1 MAEKQEG
8 KNKKQRR
15 IYSTQ
20 SINQLIADRNQG
32 YDIDFEPFFM
42 RDLDLRNA
50 NIPFKMTEEELEE
63 YQKCYDDPVY
73 YAENYAKFMTDHGLS
88 TVNLRDYQKNVIST
102 VTAEDYDPE
111 DDLILPVNRNIVWM
125 SARQSGKCVSP
136 CVSINYKDVLNNKHN
151 KNIYD
156 LYYDSIP
163 EYELTFLKKAKRF
176 LHKLYKFCFDRSLRI
191 STDIVGK
198 IIELVELYEYKD
210 MYLDENDISKKII
223 DTRKLSCCDVL
234 SDDGYVSAS
243 EVHLTQPYRVYEI
256 ILEDGNKIECADEHI
271 LYTSFGEEIFVSD
284 LRIGYFVKTECGSS
298 KVKSIRKCP
307 YKMSMFDLTIN
318 HPNHRYY
325 TNGILSHNTTTIAVF
340 LSWMLIFHID
350 RNILIVAN
358 KEKTAIESVDKI
370 INIFK
375 GLPFWLKPGTEQWGK
390 TALKLDNGSKI
401 LSSATTNTASI
412 GFTIHCVLLD
422 EFAHIPDN
430 IVNNFWRSVYPTL
443 SSSRVSQCIITSTP
457 NGTTNKF
464 YEIVSGAIEK
474 KNSFR
479 YIRTDYW
486 EVPGHDD
493 AWAAQMK
500 ADFGEEEFAQEFELQ
515 FNKNSKMLMKSEDM
529 NFIDRLVKQY
539 VHKTIY
545 VNNQYVND
553 EHITWH
559 PDFDPNDIN
568 ENDIFVFLVD
578 IAEGNG
584 DPDERFQT
592 KEKTPD
598 ANTINIFKVVLNSP
612 ANIKKYSHFS
622 CRTQDCIRFV
632 QIGKYKNSSEDEI
645 QAARVCSALSY
656 NVFKDHERNSVRV
669 MVEMNFNGKSF
680 FEEFKRHPLYTGSTV
695 IKTYHKKPIPGEK
708 QKRKYGFKTTANKEH
723 YCIKGNKLISM
734 HRTIVTCVD
743 TFEQMKSFGYVRGKI
758 KGIACHDDLS
768 MPVFNHIPR
777 MLEEKTFI
785 SWIDEY
791 IQFKAER
798 LKVYTINEIIQ
809 KWAMDNPEMSDD
821 DFAGL
826 YNLDENDSHVQQEN
840 NYIDFSH
847 VTYGQTICGGFNYGG
862 ELTYSQIA
870 KY

>member
-1 MAEKQEG
+1 MI
-8 KNKKQRR
+8 NIRR
-15 IYSTQ
+15 GLKTIIGY
-20 SINQLIADRNQG
+20 LIQ
-32 YDIDFEPFFM
+32 F
-42 RDLDLRNA
+42 
-50 NIPFKMTEEELEE
+50 
-63 YQKCYDDPVY
+63 
-73 YAENYAKFMTDHGLS
+73 
-88 TVNLRDYQKNVIST
+88 
-102 VTAEDYDPE
+102 
-111 DDLILPVNRNIVWM
+111 
-125 SARQSGKCVSP
+125 
-136 CVSINYKDVLNNKHN
+136 
-151 KNIYD
+151 
-156 LYYDSIP
+156 
-163 EYELTFLKKAKRF
+163 
-176 LHKLYKFCFDRSLRI
+176 
-191 STDIVGK
+191 
-198 IIELVELYEYKD
+198 IETIEYKN
-210 MYLDENDISKKII
+210 YSFDENDVSKKII
-223 DTRKLSCCDVL
+223 EEYHIDDLEIET
-234 SDDGYVSAS
+234 DDGYQKVQA
-243 EVHLTQPYRVYEI
+243 LYITQPYHVFEI
-256 ILEDGNKIECADEHI
+256 ETEKGYRLDCADTHI
-271 LYTSFGEEIFVSD
+271 LFDDQYNQVFVNE
-284 LRIGYFVKTECGSS
+284 LKCGDQIITKSGPD
-298 KVKSIRKCP
+298 KIKSI
-307 YKMSMFDLTIN
+307 YKYPFKITMRDFTID
-318 HPNHRYY
+318 HSNHRYY

-350 RNILIVAN
+350 KNILIVAN
-358 KEKTAIESVDKI
+358 KEKTSIEIVDKI

-375 GLPFWLKPGTEQWGK
+375 GLPYWLKPGTEQWGK
-390 TALKLDNGSKI
+390 TQLKLDNGSKI

-422 EFAHIPDN
+422 EFAHIPEN

-443 SSSRVSQCIITSTP
+443 SSSDVSQCIICSTP
-457 NGTTNKF
+457 NGTTNKY
-464 YEIVSGAIEK
+464 YELWSGAITK
-474 KNSFR
+474 KNSF
-479 YIRTDYW
+479 YPIRVDYW

-515 FNKNSKMLMKSEDM
+515 FNKNSKMLMKAEDM
-529 NFIDRLVKQY
+529 NFIDKLVKQY

-559 PDFDPNDIN
+559 PDFDPNGIN

-612 ANIKKYSHFS
+612 SNIKRYSNLS

-632 QIGKYKNSSEDEI
+632 QVGKYKNSSEDEI

-656 NVFKDHERNSVRV
+656 NLFKDHERNNVRV

-695 IKTYHKKPIPGEK
+695 LKTYHKKPIPGEQ
-708 QKRKYGFKTTANKEH
+708 QKRKYGFKTTTNKEH

-777 MLEEKTFI
+777 MLDEKTFI

-798 LKVYTINEIIQ
+798 TKVYIINSIIQ

-826 YNLDENDSHVQQEN
+826 YNLDENGSHAQPEN
-840 NYIDFSH
+840 NYIDFAQ
-847 VTYGQTICGGFNYGG
+847 VTYGQTLGGGFNYGG
-862 ELTYSQIA
+862 GLTYSQIA
-870 KY
+870 KYYL

>member
-1 MAEKQEG
+1 MAEQQEG
-8 KNKKQRR
+8 KAKKQRR

-20 SINQLIADRNQG
+20 LINQLIQDRNQG

-42 RDLDLRNA
+42 RDLDLRAA
-50 NIPFKMTEEELEE
+50 NIPFKMSEEELEE

-88 TVNLRDYQKNVIST
+88 TVNLRDYQRNVIST
-102 VTAEDYDPE
+102 VTLEEYDEE
-111 DDLILPVNRNIVWM
+111 DDLVLPVNRNIVWM
-125 SARQSGKCVSP
+125 SARQSGK
-136 CVSINYKDVLNNKHN
+136 
-151 KNIYD
+151 
-156 LYYDSIP
+156 
-163 EYELTFLKKAKRF
+163 
-176 LHKLYKFCFDRSLRI
+176 
-191 STDIVGK
+191 
-198 IIELVELYEYKD
+198 
-210 MYLDENDISKKII
+210 
-223 DTRKLSCCDVL
+223 
-234 SDDGYVSAS
+234 
-243 EVHLTQPYRVYEI
+243 
-256 ILEDGNKIECADEHI
+256 
-271 LYTSFGEEIFVSD
+271 
-284 LRIGYFVKTECGSS
+284 
-298 KVKSIRKCP
+298 
-307 YKMSMFDLTIN
+307 
-318 HPNHRYY
+318 
-325 TNGILSHNTTTIAVF
+325 TTTIAVF

-358 KEKTAIESVDKI
+358 KEKTAIEIVDKI

-500 ADFGEEEFAQEFELQ
+500 ADFGEEDFAQEFELQ

-529 NFIDRLVKQY
+529 NFTDRLVKQY

-559 PDFDPNDIN
+559 PDFDPNNID

-612 ANIKKYSHFS
+612 SNIKRYSNLS

-632 QIGKYKNSSEDEI
+632 QVGKYKNSSEDEI

-656 NVFKDHERNSVRV
+656 NLFKDHERNNVRV

-680 FEEFKRHPLYTGSTV
+680 FEEFKRHQLYTGSTV
-695 IKTYHKKPIPGEK
+695 LKTYHKKPIPGEQ
-708 QKRKYGFKTTANKEH
+708 QKRKYGFKTTTNKEH

-777 MLEEKTFI
+777 MLDEKTFI

-798 LKVYTINEIIQ
+798 TKVYIINSIIQ

-826 YNLDENDSHVQQEN
+826 YNLDEQVTPNQSNSE
-840 NYIDFSH
+840 YIDFAQ
-847 VTYGQTICGGFNYGG
+847 VTYGQAMNGGFQFGG
-862 ELTYSQIA
+862 GLTYSQIA

>member
-1 MAEKQEG
+1 MAEQQEG
-8 KNKKQRR
+8 KNKRQRR

-20 SINQLIADRNQG
+20 IINQLIMDKDQG
-32 YDIDFEPFFM
+32 YDIDFEPFFQ
-42 RDLDLRNA
+42 RDSNLRAA
-50 NIPFKMTEEELEE
+50 NIPFKMTDEEMEE
-63 YQKCYDDPVY
+63 YQKCFDDPIY
-73 YAENYAKFMTDHGLS
+73 YVETYAKFMTDHGIH
-88 TVNLRDYQKNVIST
+88 TVTLRDYQKKVISI
-102 VTAEDYDPE
+102 VTEETYDE
-111 DDLILPVNRNIVWM
+111 ENDLILPTNRSIIWLA
-125 SARQSGKCVSP
+125 ARQSAKTT
-136 CVSINYKDVLNNKHN
+136 SI
-151 KNIYD
+151 
-156 LYYDSIP
+156 
-163 EYELTFLKKAKRF
+163 
-176 LHKLYKFCFDRSLRI
+176 
-191 STDIVGK
+191 
-198 IIELVELYEYKD
+198 
-210 MYLDENDISKKII
+210 
-223 DTRKLSCCDVL
+223 
-234 SDDGYVSAS
+234 SA
-243 EVHLTQPYRVYEI
+243 
-256 ILEDGNKIECADEHI
+256 
-271 LYTSFGEEIFVSD
+271 
-284 LRIGYFVKTECGSS
+284 
-298 KVKSIRKCP
+298 
-307 YKMSMFDLTIN
+307 
-318 HPNHRYY
+318 
-325 TNGILSHNTTTIAVF
+325 F
-340 LSWMLIFHID
+340 LSWMMIFHID

-358 KEKTAIESVDKI
+358 KEKTAIEIVDKI

-375 GLPFWLKPGTEQWGK
+375 GLPFWLKPGTEAWGK

-401 LSSATTNTASI
+401 ISSATTNTASI

-422 EFAHIPDN
+422 EFAHIPEN

-464 YEIVSGAIEK
+464 YDIWSGATTGR
-474 KNSFR
+474 NSFVP
-479 YIRTDYW
+479 IRTDYW

-515 FNKNSKMLMKSEDM
+515 FNKNSKMLMKAEDM
-529 NFIDRLVKQY
+529 NFIDKLVKQY

-559 PDFDPNDIN
+559 PDFDPNGIN

-612 ANIKKYSHFS
+612 SNIKRYSNLS

-632 QIGKYKNSSEDEI
+632 QVGKYKNSSEDEI

-656 NVFKDHERNSVRV
+656 NLFKDHERNNVRV

-695 IKTYHKKPIPGEK
+695 LKTYHKKPIPGEQ
-708 QKRKYGFKTTANKEH
+708 QKRKYGFKTTTNKEH

-777 MLEEKTFI
+777 MLDEKTFI

-798 LKVYTINEIIQ
+798 LKVYIINEIIQ

-826 YNLDENDSHVQQEN
+826 YNLDENGSYAQPEN
-840 NYIDFSH
+840 NYIDFAQ
-847 VTYGQTICGGFNYGG
+847 VTYGQTLGGGFNYGG
-862 ELTYSQIA
+862 GLTYSQIA

>member
-1 MAEKQEG
+1 MI
-8 KNKKQRR
+8 NIRR
-15 IYSTQ
+15 GLKTIIGY
-20 SINQLIADRNQG
+20 LIQ
-32 YDIDFEPFFM
+32 F
-42 RDLDLRNA
+42 
-50 NIPFKMTEEELEE
+50 
-63 YQKCYDDPVY
+63 
-73 YAENYAKFMTDHGLS
+73 
-88 TVNLRDYQKNVIST
+88 
-102 VTAEDYDPE
+102 
-111 DDLILPVNRNIVWM
+111 
-125 SARQSGKCVSP
+125 
-136 CVSINYKDVLNNKHN
+136 
-151 KNIYD
+151 
-156 LYYDSIP
+156 
-163 EYELTFLKKAKRF
+163 
-176 LHKLYKFCFDRSLRI
+176 
-191 STDIVGK
+191 
-198 IIELVELYEYKD
+198 IETIEYKN
-210 MYLDENDISKKII
+210 YSFDENDVSKKII
-223 DTRKLSCCDVL
+223 EEYHIDDLEIET
-234 SDDGYVSAS
+234 DDGYQKVQA
-243 EVHLTQPYRVYEI
+243 LYITQPYHVFEI
-256 ILEDGNKIECADEHI
+256 ETEKGYRLDCADTHI
-271 LYTSFGEEIFVSD
+271 LFDDQYNQVFVNE
-284 LRIGYFVKTECGSS
+284 LKCGDQIITKSGPD
-298 KVKSIRKCP
+298 KIKSI
-307 YKMSMFDLTIN
+307 YKYPFKITMRDFTID
-318 HPNHRYY
+318 HSNHRYY

-350 RNILIVAN
+350 KNILIVAN
-358 KEKTAIESVDKI
+358 KEKTSIEIVDKI

-375 GLPFWLKPGTEQWGK
+375 GLPYWLKPGTEQWGK
-390 TALKLDNGSKI
+390 TQLKLDNGSKI

-422 EFAHIPDN
+422 EFAHIPEN

-443 SSSRVSQCIITSTP
+443 SSSDVSQCIICSTP
-457 NGTTNKF
+457 NGTTNKY
-464 YEIVSGAIEK
+464 YELWSGAITK
-474 KNSFR
+474 KNSF
-479 YIRTDYW
+479 YPIRVDYW

-515 FNKNSKMLMKSEDM
+515 FNKNSKMLMKAEDM
-529 NFIDRLVKQY
+529 NFIDKLVKQY

-559 PDFDPNDIN
+559 PDFDPNGIN

-612 ANIKKYSHFS
+612 SNIKRYSNLS

-632 QIGKYKNSSEDEI
+632 QVGKYKNSSEDEI

-656 NVFKDHERNSVRV
+656 NLFKDHERNNVRV

-695 IKTYHKKPIPGEK
+695 LKTYHKKPIPGEQ
-708 QKRKYGFKTTANKEH
+708 QKRKYGFKTTTNKEH

-777 MLEEKTFI
+777 MLDEKTFI

-798 LKVYTINEIIQ
+798 TKVYIINSIIQ

-826 YNLDENDSHVQQEN
+826 YNLDENGSHAQPEN
-840 NYIDFSH
+840 NYIDFAQ
-847 VTYGQTICGGFNYGG
+847 VTYGQTLGGGFNYGG
-862 ELTYSQIA
+862 GLTYSQIA

>member
-1 MAEKQEG
+1 MAEQQEG
-8 KNKKQRR
+8 KSKKQRR

-20 SINQLIADRNQG
+20 LINQLIKDRNQG
-32 YDIDFEPFFM
+32 YDIDFEPFFQ
-42 RDLDLRNA
+42 RDLDLRAA
-50 NIPFKMTEEELEE
+50 NIPFKMTEEEMEE
-63 YQKCYDDPVY
+63 YQKCFDDPIY
-73 YAENYAKFMTDHGLS
+73 YVETYAKFMTDHGIH
-88 TVNLRDYQKNVIST
+88 TVTLRDYQKKVISI
-102 VTAEDYDPE
+102 VTEETYDE
-111 DDLILPVNRNIVWM
+111 ENDLILPTNRSIIWLA
-125 SARQSGKCVSP
+125 ARQSAKTT
-136 CVSINYKDVLNNKHN
+136 SI
-151 KNIYD
+151 
-156 LYYDSIP
+156 
-163 EYELTFLKKAKRF
+163 
-176 LHKLYKFCFDRSLRI
+176 
-191 STDIVGK
+191 
-198 IIELVELYEYKD
+198 
-210 MYLDENDISKKII
+210 
-223 DTRKLSCCDVL
+223 
-234 SDDGYVSAS
+234 SA
-243 EVHLTQPYRVYEI
+243 
-256 ILEDGNKIECADEHI
+256 
-271 LYTSFGEEIFVSD
+271 
-284 LRIGYFVKTECGSS
+284 
-298 KVKSIRKCP
+298 
-307 YKMSMFDLTIN
+307 
-318 HPNHRYY
+318 
-325 TNGILSHNTTTIAVF
+325 F
-340 LSWMLIFHID
+340 LSWMMIFHID

-358 KEKTAIESVDKI
+358 KEKTAIEIVDKI

-375 GLPFWLKPGTEQWGK
+375 GLPFWLKPGTEAWGK

-401 LSSATTNTASI
+401 ISSATTNTASI

-422 EFAHIPDN
+422 EFAHIPEN

-464 YEIVSGAIEK
+464 YDIWSGATTGR
-474 KNSFR
+474 NSFVP
-479 YIRTDYW
+479 IRTDYW

-515 FNKNSKMLMKSEDM
+515 FNKNSKMLMKAEDM
-529 NFIDRLVKQY
+529 NFTDRLVKQY

-559 PDFDPNDIN
+559 PDFDPNGIN

-612 ANIKKYSHFS
+612 SNIKRYSNLS

-632 QIGKYKNSSEDEI
+632 QVGKYKNSSEDEI

-656 NVFKDHERNSVRV
+656 NLFKDHERNNVRV

-695 IKTYHKKPIPGEK
+695 LKTYHKKPIPGEQ
-708 QKRKYGFKTTANKEH
+708 QKRKYGFKTTTNKEH

-777 MLEEKTFI
+777 MLDEKTFI

-798 LKVYTINEIIQ
+798 LKVYIINEIIQ

-826 YNLDENDSHVQQEN
+826 YNLDENGSYAQPEN
-840 NYIDFSH
+840 NYIDFAQ
-847 VTYGQTICGGFNYGG
+847 VTYGQTLGGGFNYSGG
-862 ELTYSQIA
+862 LTYSQIA

>member
-1 MAEKQEG
+1 MAEQQEG
-8 KNKKQRR
+8 KSKKQRR

-20 SINQLIADRNQG
+20 LINQLIKDRNQG
-32 YDIDFEPFFM
+32 YDIDFEPFFQ
-42 RDLDLRNA
+42 RDLDLRAA
-50 NIPFKMTEEELEE
+50 NIPFKMTEEEMEE
-63 YQKCYDDPVY
+63 YQKCFDDPIY
-73 YAENYAKFMTDHGLS
+73 YVETYAKFMTDHGIH
-88 TVNLRDYQKNVIST
+88 TVTLRDYQKKVISI
-102 VTAEDYDPE
+102 VTEETYDE
-111 DDLILPVNRNIVWM
+111 ENDLILPTNRSIIWLA
-125 SARQSGKCVSP
+125 ARQSAKTT
-136 CVSINYKDVLNNKHN
+136 SI
-151 KNIYD
+151 
-156 LYYDSIP
+156 
-163 EYELTFLKKAKRF
+163 
-176 LHKLYKFCFDRSLRI
+176 
-191 STDIVGK
+191 
-198 IIELVELYEYKD
+198 
-210 MYLDENDISKKII
+210 
-223 DTRKLSCCDVL
+223 
-234 SDDGYVSAS
+234 SA
-243 EVHLTQPYRVYEI
+243 
-256 ILEDGNKIECADEHI
+256 
-271 LYTSFGEEIFVSD
+271 
-284 LRIGYFVKTECGSS
+284 
-298 KVKSIRKCP
+298 
-307 YKMSMFDLTIN
+307 
-318 HPNHRYY
+318 
-325 TNGILSHNTTTIAVF
+325 F
-340 LSWMLIFHID
+340 LSWMMIFHID

-358 KEKTAIESVDKI
+358 KEKTAIEIVDKI

-375 GLPFWLKPGTEQWGK
+375 GLPFWLKPGTEAWGK

-401 LSSATTNTASI
+401 ISSATTNTASI

-422 EFAHIPDN
+422 EFAHIPEN

-464 YEIVSGAIEK
+464 YDIWSGATTGR
-474 KNSFR
+474 NSFVP
-479 YIRTDYW
+479 IRTDYW

-529 NFIDRLVKQY
+529 NFTDRLVKQY

-559 PDFDPNDIN
+559 PDFDPNNID

-612 ANIKKYSHFS
+612 SNIKRYSNLS

-632 QIGKYKNSSEDEI
+632 QVGKYKNSSEDEI

-656 NVFKDHERNSVRV
+656 NLFKDHDRNNVRV

-680 FEEFKRHPLYTGSTV
+680 FEEFKRHQLYTGST
-695 IKTYHKKPIPGEK
+695 ILKTYHKKPIPGEQ
-708 QKRKYGFKTTANKEH
+708 QKRKYGFKTTTNKEH

-734 HRTIVTCVD
+734 HRIIVTCVD

-777 MLEEKTFI
+777 MLDEKTFI

-798 LKVYTINEIIQ
+798 TKVYIINSIIQ

-826 YNLDENDSHVQQEN
+826 YNLDEQVTQNQSNSE
-840 NYIDFSH
+840 YIDFAQ
-847 VTYGQTICGGFNYGG
+847 VTYGQSMNGGFQYGG
-862 ELTYSQIA
+862 GLTYSKIA

>member
-1 MAEKQEG
+1 MADQQEG
-8 KNKKQRR
+8 KSKKQRR

-20 SINQLIADRNQG
+20 LINQLIKDRNQG
-32 YDIDFEPFFM
+32 YDIDFEPFFQ
-42 RDLDLRNA
+42 RDLDLRAA
-50 NIPFKMTEEELEE
+50 NIPFKMTEEEMDE
-63 YQKCYDDPVY
+63 YQKCFDDPIY
-73 YAENYAKFMTDHGLS
+73 YVETYAKFMTDHGIH
-88 TVNLRDYQKNVIST
+88 TVTLRDYQKKVISI
-102 VTAEDYDPE
+102 VTEETYDE
-111 DDLILPVNRNIVWM
+111 ENDLILPTNRSIIWLA
-125 SARQSGKCVSP
+125 ARQSAKTT
-136 CVSINYKDVLNNKHN
+136 SI
-151 KNIYD
+151 
-156 LYYDSIP
+156 
-163 EYELTFLKKAKRF
+163 
-176 LHKLYKFCFDRSLRI
+176 
-191 STDIVGK
+191 
-198 IIELVELYEYKD
+198 
-210 MYLDENDISKKII
+210 
-223 DTRKLSCCDVL
+223 
-234 SDDGYVSAS
+234 SA
-243 EVHLTQPYRVYEI
+243 
-256 ILEDGNKIECADEHI
+256 
-271 LYTSFGEEIFVSD
+271 
-284 LRIGYFVKTECGSS
+284 
-298 KVKSIRKCP
+298 
-307 YKMSMFDLTIN
+307 
-318 HPNHRYY
+318 
-325 TNGILSHNTTTIAVF
+325 F
-340 LSWMLIFHID
+340 LSWMMIFHID

-358 KEKTAIESVDKI
+358 KEKTAIEIVDKI

-375 GLPFWLKPGTEQWGK
+375 GLPFWLKPGTEAWGK

-401 LSSATTNTASI
+401 ISSATTNTASI

-422 EFAHIPDN
+422 EFAHIPEN

-464 YEIVSGAIEK
+464 YDIWSGATTGR
-474 KNSFR
+474 NSFVP
-479 YIRTDYW
+479 IRTDYW
-486 EVPGHDD
+486 EVPGHDE

-515 FNKNSKMLMKSEDM
+515 FNKNSKMLMKAEDM
-529 NFIDRLVKQY
+529 NFTDRLVKQY

-559 PDFDPNDIN
+559 PDFDPNNID

-612 ANIKKYSHFS
+612 SNIKRYSNLS

-632 QIGKYKNSSEDEI
+632 QVGKYKNSSEDEI

-656 NVFKDHERNSVRV
+656 NLFKDHDRNNVRV

-680 FEEFKRHPLYTGSTV
+680 FEEFKRHQLYTGST
-695 IKTYHKKPIPGEK
+695 ILKTYHKKPIPGEQ
-708 QKRKYGFKTTANKEH
+708 QKRKYGFKTTTNKEH

-777 MLEEKTFI
+777 MLDEKTFI

-798 LKVYTINEIIQ
+798 TKVYIINSIIQ

-826 YNLDENDSHVQQEN
+826 YNLDEQVTQNQSNSE
-840 NYIDFSH
+840 YIDFAQ
-847 VTYGQTICGGFNYGG
+847 VTYGQSMNGGFQYGG
-862 ELTYSQIA
+862 GLTYSQIA

>member
-1 MAEKQEG
+1 MAEQQEG
-8 KNKKQRR
+8 KAKKQRR

-20 SINQLIADRNQG
+20 LINQLIQDRNQG

-42 RDLDLRNA
+42 RDLDLRAA
-50 NIPFKMTEEELEE
+50 NIPFKMSEEELEE

-88 TVNLRDYQKNVIST
+88 TVNLRDYQRNVIST
-102 VTAEDYDPE
+102 VTLEEYDEE
-111 DDLILPVNRNIVWM
+111 DDLVLPVNRNIVWM
-125 SARQSGKCVSP
+125 SARQSGK
-136 CVSINYKDVLNNKHN
+136 
-151 KNIYD
+151 
-156 LYYDSIP
+156 
-163 EYELTFLKKAKRF
+163 
-176 LHKLYKFCFDRSLRI
+176 
-191 STDIVGK
+191 
-198 IIELVELYEYKD
+198 
-210 MYLDENDISKKII
+210 
-223 DTRKLSCCDVL
+223 
-234 SDDGYVSAS
+234 
-243 EVHLTQPYRVYEI
+243 
-256 ILEDGNKIECADEHI
+256 
-271 LYTSFGEEIFVSD
+271 
-284 LRIGYFVKTECGSS
+284 
-298 KVKSIRKCP
+298 
-307 YKMSMFDLTIN
+307 
-318 HPNHRYY
+318 
-325 TNGILSHNTTTIAVF
+325 TTTIAVF

-358 KEKTAIESVDKI
+358 KEKTAIEIVDKI

-529 NFIDRLVKQY
+529 NFTDRLVKQY

-559 PDFDPNDIN
+559 PDFDPNNID

-598 ANTINIFKVVLNSP
+598 ANTINMFKVVLNSP
-612 ANIKKYSHFS
+612 SNIKRYSNLS

-632 QIGKYKNSSEDEI
+632 QVGKYKNSSEDEI

-656 NVFKDHERNSVRV
+656 NLFKDHERNNVRV

-680 FEEFKRHPLYTGSTV
+680 FEEFKRHQLYTGSTV
-695 IKTYHKKPIPGEK
+695 LKTYHKKPIPGEQ
-708 QKRKYGFKTTANKEH
+708 QKRKYGFKTTTNKEH

-777 MLEEKTFI
+777 MLDEKTFI

-798 LKVYTINEIIQ
+798 TKVYIINSIIQ

-826 YNLDENDSHVQQEN
+826 YNLDEQVTPNQSNSE
-840 NYIDFSH
+840 YIDFAQ
-847 VTYGQTICGGFNYGG
+847 VTYGQAMNGGFQFGG
-862 ELTYSQIA
+862 GLTYSQIA

>member
-1 MAEKQEG
+1 MISI
-8 KNKKQRR
+8 RR
-15 IYSTQ
+15 GLKTIIGY
-20 SINQLIADRNQG
+20 LIQ
-32 YDIDFEPFFM
+32 F
-42 RDLDLRNA
+42 
-50 NIPFKMTEEELEE
+50 
-63 YQKCYDDPVY
+63 
-73 YAENYAKFMTDHGLS
+73 
-88 TVNLRDYQKNVIST
+88 
-102 VTAEDYDPE
+102 
-111 DDLILPVNRNIVWM
+111 
-125 SARQSGKCVSP
+125 
-136 CVSINYKDVLNNKHN
+136 
-151 KNIYD
+151 
-156 LYYDSIP
+156 
-163 EYELTFLKKAKRF
+163 
-176 LHKLYKFCFDRSLRI
+176 
-191 STDIVGK
+191 
-198 IIELVELYEYKD
+198 IETIEYKN
-210 MYLDENDISKKII
+210 YSFDENDVSKKII
-223 DTRKLSCCDVL
+223 EEYHIDDLEIET
-234 SDDGYVSAS
+234 DDGYQKAQT
-243 EVHLTQPYRVYEI
+243 LYITQPYHVFEI
-256 ILEDGNKIECADEHI
+256 ETEKGYRLDCADTHMLFDE
-271 LYTSFGEEIFVSD
+271 YYNQVFVNE
-284 LRIGYFVKTECGSS
+284 LKCGDQIITKSGPD
-298 KVKSIRKCP
+298 KIKSI
-307 YKMSMFDLTIN
+307 YKYPFKITMRDFTID

-325 TNGILSHNTTTIAVF
+325 TNDILSHNTTTIAVF

-358 KEKTAIESVDKI
+358 KEKTAIEIVDKI

-529 NFIDRLVKQY
+529 NFTDRLVKQY

-559 PDFDPNDIN
+559 PDFDPNNID

-612 ANIKKYSHFS
+612 SNIKRYSNLS

-632 QIGKYKNSSEDEI
+632 QVGKYKNSSEDEI

-656 NVFKDHERNSVRV
+656 NLFKDHERNNVRV

-680 FEEFKRHPLYTGSTV
+680 FEEFKRHQLYTGSTV
-695 IKTYHKKPIPGEK
+695 LKTYHKKPIPGEQ
-708 QKRKYGFKTTANKEH
+708 QKRKYGFKTTTNKEH

-777 MLEEKTFI
+777 MLDEKTFI

-798 LKVYTINEIIQ
+798 TKVYIINSIIQ

-826 YNLDENDSHVQQEN
+826 YNLDEQVTQNQSNSE
-840 NYIDFSH
+840 YIDFAQ
-847 VTYGQTICGGFNYGG
+847 VTYGQAMNGGFQYGG
-862 ELTYSQIA
+862 GLTYSQIA

>member
-1 MAEKQEG
+1 MAEQQEG
-8 KNKKQRR
+8 KAKKQRR

-20 SINQLIADRNQG
+20 LINQLIKDRNQG
-32 YDIDFEPFFM
+32 YDIDFEPFFQ
-42 RDLDLRNA
+42 RDLDLRAA
-50 NIPFKMTEEELEE
+50 NIPFKMTEEEMEE
-63 YQKCYDDPVY
+63 YQKCFDDPIY
-73 YAENYAKFMTDHGLS
+73 YVENYAKFMTDHGIH
-88 TVNLRDYQKNVIST
+88 TVTLRDYQKKVISI
-102 VTAEDYDPE
+102 VTEETYDE
-111 DDLILPVNRNIVWM
+111 ENDLILPTNRSIIWLA
-125 SARQSGKCVSP
+125 ARQSAKTT
-136 CVSINYKDVLNNKHN
+136 SI
-151 KNIYD
+151 
-156 LYYDSIP
+156 
-163 EYELTFLKKAKRF
+163 
-176 LHKLYKFCFDRSLRI
+176 
-191 STDIVGK
+191 
-198 IIELVELYEYKD
+198 
-210 MYLDENDISKKII
+210 
-223 DTRKLSCCDVL
+223 
-234 SDDGYVSAS
+234 SA
-243 EVHLTQPYRVYEI
+243 
-256 ILEDGNKIECADEHI
+256 
-271 LYTSFGEEIFVSD
+271 
-284 LRIGYFVKTECGSS
+284 
-298 KVKSIRKCP
+298 
-307 YKMSMFDLTIN
+307 
-318 HPNHRYY
+318 
-325 TNGILSHNTTTIAVF
+325 F
-340 LSWMLIFHID
+340 LSWMMIFHID

-358 KEKTAIESVDKI
+358 KEKTAIEIVDKI

-375 GLPFWLKPGTEQWGK
+375 GLPFWLKPGTEAWGK

-401 LSSATTNTASI
+401 ISSATTNTASI

-422 EFAHIPDN
+422 EFAHIPEN

-464 YEIVSGAIEK
+464 YDIWSGATTGR
-474 KNSFR
+474 NSFVP
-479 YIRTDYW
+479 IRTDYW
-486 EVPGHDD
+486 EVPGHDE

-515 FNKNSKMLMKSEDM
+515 FNKNSKMLMKADDM
-529 NFIDRLVKQY
+529 KFTEKLVKQY

-545 VNNQYVND
+545 INNQYVND

-559 PDFDPNDIN
+559 PDFDPNNID

-598 ANTINIFKVVLNSP
+598 ANTINMFKVVLNSP
-612 ANIKKYSHFS
+612 SNIKRYSNLS

-656 NVFKDHERNSVRV
+656 NLFKDHERNNVRV

-680 FEEFKRHPLYTGSTV
+680 FEEFKRHQLYTGSTV
-695 IKTYHKKPIPGEK
+695 LKTYHKKPIPGEQ
-708 QKRKYGFKTTANKEH
+708 QKRKYGFKTTTNKEH

-777 MLEEKTFI
+777 MLDEKTFI

-798 LKVYTINEIIQ
+798 TKVYIINSIIQ

-826 YNLDENDSHVQQEN
+826 YNLDEQVTTNQSNSE
-840 NYIDFSH
+840 YIDFGQ
-847 VTYGQTICGGFNYGG
+847 VTYGQAMNGGFQFGG
-862 ELTYSQIA
+862 GLTYSQIA

>member
-1 MAEKQEG
+1 MAEQQEG
-8 KNKKQRR
+8 KSKKQRR

-20 SINQLIADRNQG
+20 LINQLIKDRNQG
-32 YDIDFEPFFM
+32 YDIDFEPFFQ
-42 RDLDLRNA
+42 RDLDLRAA
-50 NIPFKMTEEELEE
+50 NIPFKMTEEEMEE
-63 YQKCYDDPVY
+63 YQKCFDDPIY
-73 YAENYAKFMTDHGLS
+73 YVETYAKFMTDHGIH
-88 TVNLRDYQKNVIST
+88 TVTLRDYQKKVISI
-102 VTAEDYDPE
+102 VTEETYDE
-111 DDLILPVNRNIVWM
+111 ENDLILPTNRSIIWLA
-125 SARQSGKCVSP
+125 ARQSAKTT
-136 CVSINYKDVLNNKHN
+136 SI
-151 KNIYD
+151 
-156 LYYDSIP
+156 
-163 EYELTFLKKAKRF
+163 
-176 LHKLYKFCFDRSLRI
+176 
-191 STDIVGK
+191 
-198 IIELVELYEYKD
+198 
-210 MYLDENDISKKII
+210 
-223 DTRKLSCCDVL
+223 
-234 SDDGYVSAS
+234 SA
-243 EVHLTQPYRVYEI
+243 
-256 ILEDGNKIECADEHI
+256 
-271 LYTSFGEEIFVSD
+271 
-284 LRIGYFVKTECGSS
+284 
-298 KVKSIRKCP
+298 
-307 YKMSMFDLTIN
+307 
-318 HPNHRYY
+318 
-325 TNGILSHNTTTIAVF
+325 F
-340 LSWMLIFHID
+340 LSWMMIFHID

-358 KEKTAIESVDKI
+358 KEKTAIEIVDKI

-375 GLPFWLKPGTEQWGK
+375 GLPFWLKPGTEAWGK

-401 LSSATTNTASI
+401 ISSATTNTASI

-422 EFAHIPDN
+422 EFAHIPEN

-464 YEIVSGAIEK
+464 YDIWSGATTGR
-474 KNSFR
+474 NSFVP
-479 YIRTDYW
+479 IRTDYW

-515 FNKNSKMLMKSEDM
+515 FNKNSKMLMKAEDM
-529 NFIDRLVKQY
+529 NFTDRVVKQY

-559 PDFDPNDIN
+559 PDFDPNGIN

-612 ANIKKYSHFS
+612 SNIKRYSNLS

-632 QIGKYKNSSEDEI
+632 QVGKYKNSSEDEI

-656 NVFKDHERNSVRV
+656 NLFKDHERNNVRV

-695 IKTYHKKPIPGEK
+695 LKTYHKKPIPGEQ
-708 QKRKYGFKTTANKEH
+708 QKRKYGFKTTTNKEH

-777 MLEEKTFI
+777 MLDEKTFI

-798 LKVYTINEIIQ
+798 LKVYIINEIIQ

-826 YNLDENDSHVQQEN
+826 YNLDENGSYAQPEN
-840 NYIDFSH
+840 NYIDFAQ
-847 VTYGQTICGGFNYGG
+847 VTYGQTLGGGFNYSGG
-862 ELTYSQIA
+862 LTYSQIA

>member
-1 MAEKQEG
+1 MAEQQEG
-8 KNKKQRR
+8 KAKKQRR

-20 SINQLIADRNQG
+20 IINQLIMDKDQG
-32 YDIDFEPFFM
+32 YDIDFEPFFQ
-42 RDLDLRNA
+42 RDSNLRAA
-50 NIPFKMTEEELEE
+50 NIPFKMTDEEMEE
-63 YQKCYDDPVY
+63 YQKCFDDPIY
-73 YAENYAKFMTDHGLS
+73 YVETYAKFMTDHGIH
-88 TVNLRDYQKNVIST
+88 TVTLRDYQKKVISI
-102 VTAEDYDPE
+102 VTEETYDE
-111 DDLILPVNRNIVWM
+111 ENDLILPTNRSIIWLA
-125 SARQSGKCVSP
+125 ARQSAKTT
-136 CVSINYKDVLNNKHN
+136 SI
-151 KNIYD
+151 
-156 LYYDSIP
+156 
-163 EYELTFLKKAKRF
+163 
-176 LHKLYKFCFDRSLRI
+176 
-191 STDIVGK
+191 
-198 IIELVELYEYKD
+198 
-210 MYLDENDISKKII
+210 
-223 DTRKLSCCDVL
+223 
-234 SDDGYVSAS
+234 SA
-243 EVHLTQPYRVYEI
+243 
-256 ILEDGNKIECADEHI
+256 
-271 LYTSFGEEIFVSD
+271 
-284 LRIGYFVKTECGSS
+284 
-298 KVKSIRKCP
+298 
-307 YKMSMFDLTIN
+307 
-318 HPNHRYY
+318 
-325 TNGILSHNTTTIAVF
+325 F
-340 LSWMLIFHID
+340 LSWMMIFHID

-358 KEKTAIESVDKI
+358 KEKTAIEIVDKI

-375 GLPFWLKPGTEQWGK
+375 GLPFWLKPGTEAWGK

-401 LSSATTNTASI
+401 ISSATTNTASI

-430 IVNNFWRSVYPTL
+430 IVKNFWRSVYPTL
-443 SSSRVSQCIITSTP
+443 SPSRVSQCIITSTP

-474 KNSFR
+474 KNSFI

-559 PDFDPNDIN
+559 PDFDPNGIN

-612 ANIKKYSHFS
+612 SNIKRYSNLS

-632 QIGKYKNSSEDEI
+632 QVGKYKNSSEDEI

-656 NVFKDHERNSVRV
+656 NLFKDHERNNVRV

-695 IKTYHKKPIPGEK
+695 LKTYHKKPIPGEQ
-708 QKRKYGFKTTANKEH
+708 QKRKYGFKTTTNKEH

-777 MLEEKTFI
+777 MLDEKTFI

-798 LKVYTINEIIQ
+798 LKVYIINEIIQ

-826 YNLDENDSHVQQEN
+826 YNLDENGSYAQPEN
-840 NYIDFSH
+840 NYIDFAQ
-847 VTYGQTICGGFNYGG
+847 VTYGQTLGGGFNYGG
-862 ELTYSQIA
+862 GLTYSQIA

>member
-1 MAEKQEG
+1 MAEQQEG
-8 KNKKQRR
+8 KAKKQRR

-20 SINQLIADRNQG
+20 LINQLIQDRNQG

-42 RDLDLRNA
+42 RDLDLRAA
-50 NIPFKMTEEELEE
+50 NIPFKMSEEELEE

-88 TVNLRDYQKNVIST
+88 TVNLRDYQRNVIST
-102 VTAEDYDPE
+102 VTLEEYDEE
-111 DDLILPVNRNIVWM
+111 DDLVLPVNRNIVWM
-125 SARQSGKCVSP
+125 SARQSGK
-136 CVSINYKDVLNNKHN
+136 
-151 KNIYD
+151 
-156 LYYDSIP
+156 
-163 EYELTFLKKAKRF
+163 
-176 LHKLYKFCFDRSLRI
+176 
-191 STDIVGK
+191 
-198 IIELVELYEYKD
+198 
-210 MYLDENDISKKII
+210 
-223 DTRKLSCCDVL
+223 
-234 SDDGYVSAS
+234 
-243 EVHLTQPYRVYEI
+243 
-256 ILEDGNKIECADEHI
+256 
-271 LYTSFGEEIFVSD
+271 
-284 LRIGYFVKTECGSS
+284 
-298 KVKSIRKCP
+298 
-307 YKMSMFDLTIN
+307 
-318 HPNHRYY
+318 
-325 TNGILSHNTTTIAVF
+325 TTTIAVF

-358 KEKTAIESVDKI
+358 KEKTAIEIVDKI

-493 AWAAQMK
+493 EWAAQMK

-529 NFIDRLVKQY
+529 NFTDRLVKQY

-559 PDFDPNDIN
+559 PDFDPNNID

-598 ANTINIFKVVLNSP
+598 ANTINMFKVVLNSP
-612 ANIKKYSHFS
+612 SNIKRYSNLS

-656 NVFKDHERNSVRV
+656 NLFKDHERNNVRV

-680 FEEFKRHPLYTGSTV
+680 FEEFKRHQLYTGSTV
-695 IKTYHKKPIPGEK
+695 LKTYHKKPIPGEQ
-708 QKRKYGFKTTANKEH
+708 QKRKYGFKTTTNKEH

-777 MLEEKTFI
+777 MLDEKTFI

-798 LKVYTINEIIQ
+798 TKVYIINSIIQ

-826 YNLDENDSHVQQEN
+826 YNLDEQVTPNQSNSE
-840 NYIDFSH
+840 YIDFAQ
-847 VTYGQTICGGFNYGG
+847 VTYGQAMNGGFQYGG
-862 ELTYSQIA
+862 GLTYSQIA

>member
-1 MAEKQEG
+1 MAEQQEG
-8 KNKKQRR
+8 KAKKQRR

-20 SINQLIADRNQG
+20 LINQLIQDRNQG

-42 RDLDLRNA
+42 RDLDLRAA
-50 NIPFKMTEEELEE
+50 NIPFKMSEEELEE

-88 TVNLRDYQKNVIST
+88 TVNLRDYQRNVIST
-102 VTAEDYDPE
+102 VTLEEYDEE
-111 DDLILPVNRNIVWM
+111 DDLVLPVNRNIVWM
-125 SARQSGKCVSP
+125 SARQSGK
-136 CVSINYKDVLNNKHN
+136 
-151 KNIYD
+151 
-156 LYYDSIP
+156 
-163 EYELTFLKKAKRF
+163 
-176 LHKLYKFCFDRSLRI
+176 
-191 STDIVGK
+191 
-198 IIELVELYEYKD
+198 
-210 MYLDENDISKKII
+210 
-223 DTRKLSCCDVL
+223 
-234 SDDGYVSAS
+234 
-243 EVHLTQPYRVYEI
+243 
-256 ILEDGNKIECADEHI
+256 
-271 LYTSFGEEIFVSD
+271 
-284 LRIGYFVKTECGSS
+284 
-298 KVKSIRKCP
+298 
-307 YKMSMFDLTIN
+307 
-318 HPNHRYY
+318 
-325 TNGILSHNTTTIAVF
+325 TTTIAVF

-358 KEKTAIESVDKI
+358 KEKTAIEIVDKI

-529 NFIDRLVKQY
+529 NFTDRLVKQY

-559 PDFDPNDIN
+559 PDFDPNNID

-612 ANIKKYSHFS
+612 SNIKRYSNLS

-632 QIGKYKNSSEDEI
+632 QVGKYNNSSEDEI

-656 NVFKDHERNSVRV
+656 NLFKDHERNNVRV

-680 FEEFKRHPLYTGSTV
+680 FEEFKRHQLYTGSTV
-695 IKTYHKKPIPGEK
+695 LKTYHKKPIPGEQ
-708 QKRKYGFKTTANKEH
+708 QKRKYGFKTTTNKEH

-777 MLEEKTFI
+777 MLDEKTFI

-798 LKVYTINEIIQ
+798 TKVYIINSIIQ

-826 YNLDENDSHVQQEN
+826 YNLDEQVTPNQSNSE
-840 NYIDFSH
+840 YIDFAQ
-847 VTYGQTICGGFNYGG
+847 VTYGQAMNGGFQFGG
-862 ELTYSQIA
+862 GLTYSQIA

>member
-1 MAEKQEG
+1 MI
-8 KNKKQRR
+8 NIRR
-15 IYSTQ
+15 GLKTIIGY
-20 SINQLIADRNQG
+20 LIQ
-32 YDIDFEPFFM
+32 F
-42 RDLDLRNA
+42 
-50 NIPFKMTEEELEE
+50 
-63 YQKCYDDPVY
+63 
-73 YAENYAKFMTDHGLS
+73 
-88 TVNLRDYQKNVIST
+88 
-102 VTAEDYDPE
+102 
-111 DDLILPVNRNIVWM
+111 
-125 SARQSGKCVSP
+125 
-136 CVSINYKDVLNNKHN
+136 
-151 KNIYD
+151 
-156 LYYDSIP
+156 
-163 EYELTFLKKAKRF
+163 
-176 LHKLYKFCFDRSLRI
+176 
-191 STDIVGK
+191 
-198 IIELVELYEYKD
+198 IETIEYKN
-210 MYLDENDISKKII
+210 YSFDENDVSKKII
-223 DTRKLSCCDVL
+223 EEYHIDDLEIET
-234 SDDGYVSAS
+234 DDGYQKVQA
-243 EVHLTQPYRVYEI
+243 LYITQPYHVFEI
-256 ILEDGNKIECADEHI
+256 ETEKGYRLDCADTHI
-271 LYTSFGEEIFVSD
+271 LFDDQYNQVFVNE
-284 LRIGYFVKTECGSS
+284 LKCGDQIITKSGPD
-298 KVKSIRKCP
+298 KIKSI
-307 YKMSMFDLTIN
+307 YKYPFKITMRDFTID

-350 RNILIVAN
+350 KNILIVAN
-358 KEKTAIESVDKI
+358 KEKTSIEIVDKI

-375 GLPFWLKPGTEQWGK
+375 GLPYWLKPGTEQWGK
-390 TALKLDNGSKI
+390 TQLKLDNGSKI

-422 EFAHIPDN
+422 EFAHIPEN

-443 SSSRVSQCIITSTP
+443 SSSDVSQCIICSTP
-457 NGTTNKF
+457 NGTTNKY
-464 YEIVSGAIEK
+464 YELWSGAITK
-474 KNSFR
+474 KNSF
-479 YIRTDYW
+479 YPIRVDYW
-486 EVPGHDD
+486 EVPGHDE

-515 FNKNSKMLMKSEDM
+515 FNKNSKMLMKADDM
-529 NFIDRLVKQY
+529 KFTEKLVKQY

-545 VNNQYVND
+545 INNQYVND

-559 PDFDPNDIN
+559 PDFDPNNID

-598 ANTINIFKVVLNSP
+598 ANTINMFKVVLNSP
-612 ANIKKYSHFS
+612 SNIKRYSNLS

-656 NVFKDHERNSVRV
+656 NLFKDHERNNVRV

-680 FEEFKRHPLYTGSTV
+680 FEEFKRHQLYTGSTV
-695 IKTYHKKPIPGEK
+695 LKTYHKKPIPGEQ
-708 QKRKYGFKTTANKEH
+708 QKRKYGFKTTTNKEH

-777 MLEEKTFI
+777 MLDEKTFI

-798 LKVYTINEIIQ
+798 TKVYIINSIIQ

-826 YNLDENDSHVQQEN
+826 YNLDEQVTTNQSNSE
-840 NYIDFSH
+840 YIDFGQ
-847 VTYGQTICGGFNYGG
+847 VTYGQAMNGGFQFGG
-862 ELTYSQIA
+862 GLTYSQIA

>member
-1 MAEKQEG
+1 MAEQQEG
-8 KNKKQRR
+8 KSKKQRR

-20 SINQLIADRNQG
+20 SINRLIEDRNQG

-42 RDLDLRNA
+42 RDLDLRAA

-63 YQKCYDDPVY
+63 YQKCFDDPIY
-73 YAENYAKFMTDHGLS
+73 YVETYAKFMTDHGIH
-88 TVNLRDYQKNVIST
+88 TVTLRDYQKKVISI
-102 VTAEDYDPE
+102 VTEETYDE
-111 DDLILPVNRNIVWM
+111 ENDLILPTNRSIIWLA
-125 SARQSGKCVSP
+125 ARQSAKTT
-136 CVSINYKDVLNNKHN
+136 SI
-151 KNIYD
+151 
-156 LYYDSIP
+156 
-163 EYELTFLKKAKRF
+163 
-176 LHKLYKFCFDRSLRI
+176 
-191 STDIVGK
+191 
-198 IIELVELYEYKD
+198 
-210 MYLDENDISKKII
+210 
-223 DTRKLSCCDVL
+223 
-234 SDDGYVSAS
+234 SA
-243 EVHLTQPYRVYEI
+243 
-256 ILEDGNKIECADEHI
+256 
-271 LYTSFGEEIFVSD
+271 
-284 LRIGYFVKTECGSS
+284 
-298 KVKSIRKCP
+298 
-307 YKMSMFDLTIN
+307 
-318 HPNHRYY
+318 
-325 TNGILSHNTTTIAVF
+325 F
-340 LSWMLIFHID
+340 LSWMMIFHID

-358 KEKTAIESVDKI
+358 KEKTAIEIVDKI

-375 GLPFWLKPGTEQWGK
+375 GLPFWLKPGTEAWGK

-401 LSSATTNTASI
+401 ISSATTNTASI

-422 EFAHIPDN
+422 EFAHIPEN

-464 YEIVSGAIEK
+464 YDIWSGATTGR
-474 KNSFR
+474 NSFVP
-479 YIRTDYW
+479 IRTDYW
-486 EVPGHDD
+486 EVPGHDE

-515 FNKNSKMLMKSEDM
+515 FNKNSKMLMKADDM
-529 NFIDRLVKQY
+529 KFTEKLIKEY

-553 EHITWH
+553 DHITWH
-559 PDFDPNDIN
+559 PDFDPNYIN

-612 ANIKKYSHFS
+612 ANIKKYSNLS
-622 CRTQDCIRFV
+622 CRIQDCIRFV

-680 FEEFKRHPLYTGSTV
+680 FEEFKRHPLYTGST
-695 IKTYHKKPIPGEK
+695 ILKTYHKKPIPGEQ
-708 QKRKYGFKTTANKEH
+708 QKRKYGFKTTTNKEH

-734 HRTIVTCVD
+734 HRTIVTCVE

-777 MLEEKTFI
+777 MLDEKTFI

-826 YNLDENDSHVQQEN
+826 YNLDENNSHAQPEN
-840 NYIDFSH
+840 NYIDFAQ
-847 VTYGQTICGGFNYGG
+847 VTYGQTIGGGFNYGG
-862 ELTYSQIA
+862 GLTYSQIA

>member
-1 MAEKQEG
+1 MAEQQEG
-8 KNKKQRR
+8 KAKKQRR

-20 SINQLIADRNQG
+20 LINQLIKDRNQG
-32 YDIDFEPFFM
+32 YDIDFEPFFQ
-42 RDLDLRNA
+42 RDLDLRAA
-50 NIPFKMTEEELEE
+50 NIPFKMTEEEMEE
-63 YQKCYDDPVY
+63 YQKCFDDPIY
-73 YAENYAKFMTDHGLS
+73 YVENYAKFMTDHGIH
-88 TVNLRDYQKNVIST
+88 TVTLRDYQKKVISI
-102 VTAEDYDPE
+102 VTEETYDE
-111 DDLILPVNRNIVWM
+111 ENDLILPTNRSIIWLA
-125 SARQSGKCVSP
+125 ARQSAKTT
-136 CVSINYKDVLNNKHN
+136 SI
-151 KNIYD
+151 
-156 LYYDSIP
+156 
-163 EYELTFLKKAKRF
+163 
-176 LHKLYKFCFDRSLRI
+176 
-191 STDIVGK
+191 
-198 IIELVELYEYKD
+198 
-210 MYLDENDISKKII
+210 
-223 DTRKLSCCDVL
+223 
-234 SDDGYVSAS
+234 SA
-243 EVHLTQPYRVYEI
+243 
-256 ILEDGNKIECADEHI
+256 
-271 LYTSFGEEIFVSD
+271 
-284 LRIGYFVKTECGSS
+284 
-298 KVKSIRKCP
+298 
-307 YKMSMFDLTIN
+307 
-318 HPNHRYY
+318 
-325 TNGILSHNTTTIAVF
+325 F
-340 LSWMLIFHID
+340 LSWMMIFHID

-358 KEKTAIESVDKI
+358 KEKTAIEIVDKI

-375 GLPFWLKPGTEQWGK
+375 GLPFWLKPGTEAWGK

-401 LSSATTNTASI
+401 ISSATTNTASI

-422 EFAHIPDN
+422 EFAHIPEN

-464 YEIVSGAIEK
+464 YDIWSGATTGR
-474 KNSFR
+474 NSFVP
-479 YIRTDYW
+479 IRTDYW

-515 FNKNSKMLMKSEDM
+515 FNKNSKMLMKAEDM
-529 NFIDRLVKQY
+529 NFTDRLVKQY

-559 PDFDPNDIN
+559 PDFDPNNID

-598 ANTINIFKVVLNSP
+598 ANTINMFKVVLNSP
-612 ANIKKYSHFS
+612 SNIKRYSNLS

-632 QIGKYKNSSEDEI
+632 QVGKYKNSSEDEI

-656 NVFKDHERNSVRV
+656 NLFKDHDRNNVRV

-680 FEEFKRHPLYTGSTV
+680 FEEFKRHQLYTGST
-695 IKTYHKKPIPGEK
+695 ILKTYHKKPIPGEQ
-708 QKRKYGFKTTANKEH
+708 QKRKYGFKTTTNKEH

-734 HRTIVTCVD
+734 HRIIVTCID

-777 MLEEKTFI
+777 MLDEKTFI

-798 LKVYTINEIIQ
+798 TKVYIINSIIQ

-826 YNLDENDSHVQQEN
+826 YNLDGQVTQNQSNSE
-840 NYIDFSH
+840 YIDFAQ
-847 VTYGQTICGGFNYGG
+847 VTYGQSMNGGFQYGG
-862 ELTYSQIA
+862 GLTYSQIA